1 MEKEIINLLQK
12 EYNSTLEEAKDAYNK
27 FYYAAKNYSDPS
39 PSLKNQ
45 VVLIQHWYQT
55 YNKTWG
61 KKLRD
66 INR

>member
-1 MEKEIINLLQK
+1 MKKEIINLLQK
-12 EYNSTLEEAKDAYNK
+12 EYGNTLEESKKAYNN
-27 FYYAAKNYSDPS
+27 YAYVAKNYSDPS

-45 VVLIQHWYQT
+45 FVLIQHWHQT